1 MLTRGVIRKRVPAVA
16 VAAILAMPVAA
27 SAQAAAP
34 TTPGA
39 ASAQA
44 VVRALIVDGKSV
56 TQTDRI
62 HLSRFADLTE
72 ETTIAVNTP
81 LEAGDLIRALDSKVL
96 VELECASKGRTPFR
110 FSSGFRVVVLPP
122 RQDVPCV
129 MQLLAGGVDVRTE
142 EATEIN
148 AGGIVLGSR
157 GTQYAVQLRRTD
169 EGTVCDGVVFDDE
182 LEVKVPAREAM
193 KLTSNSGWTYN
204 LVTSTGRRGAVPE
217 RAIEWSAAVATAFDL
232 TRLEPGAAGSPE
244 AQKQLGQQLFE
255 LNMAVLKAPANQ
267 ELRAELGKIQQR
279 LGIADGARY
288 NLKRAGALKIE
299 QATPPGSD
307 VPAVQAAPAAQPQ
320 TPAMKDTAVAR
331 GPQRTAVRSAER
343 MAAVPAER
351 ALELVRA
358 GNPAA
363 AIEMLLPR
371 VDSPQ
376 ATARDYYVL
385 AEAYLATRDRASAR
399 RMAEQAL
406 AAPDAASTLSASEI
420 EALRALQRGK
430 Q

>member
-1 MLTRGVIRKRVPAVA
+1 MLLTRGAILKRVPAVA
-16 VAAILAMPVAA
+16 VAAMLAMPVAA

-34 TTPGA
+34 ATPAA

-44 VVRALIVDGKSV
+44 VVRAVIVDGKSV
-56 TQTDRI
+56 TQTDRV
-62 HLSRFADLTE
+62 HRSRFADLTE

-193 KLTSNSGWTYN
+193 KLASNSGWTYN
-204 LVTSTGRRGAVPE
+204 LVTGTGRRGAVPE

-232 TRLEPGAAGSPE
+232 TLLDPGAAGSPE

-255 LNMAVLKAPANQ
+255 LNMAVLRAPANQ
-267 ELRAELGKIQQR
+267 ELRAELGRTQQR
-279 LGIADGARY
+279 LGITAAARY
-288 NLKRAGALKIE
+288 NLKRAGAPKIE
-299 QATPPGSD
+299 QATPRGSD
-307 VPAVQAAPAAQPQ
+307 VPA
-320 TPAMKDTAVAR
+320 
-331 GPQRTAVRSAER
+331 G
-343 MAAVPAER
+343 R

-363 AIEMLLPR
+363 AIEMLQPK
-371 VDSPQ
+371 VDSSQ

-385 AEAYLATRDRASAR
+385 AEAYLAARDRASAR

-406 AAPDAASTLSASEI
+406 AAPDAATALNASEI
-420 EALRALQRGK
+420 ETLRALQRGK
-430 Q
+430 